1 MSETERKLV
10 LGGGCFWCLEA
21 IYSRIDGCESISPGY
36 AAGNIDNPSYRDVC
50 NGGTGHAEVIEI
62 VYDSAKVNFRSLV
75 EVFFATHD
83 ATTLN
88 RQGNDVGTQYR
99 SIICYSNNSE
109 KKIIAEVVE
118 NEQSKLQAPIVT
130 EVIELPTFYP
140 AEIEH
145 HDYYAQNTNQSYC
158 QMVIKPKLDK
168 LIQWK
173 EKQ

>member
-109 KKIIAEVVE
+109 KEIIAEVVE